1 MALTC
6 PVDLDVVT
14 LRNEIRTMY
23 ARVAAEPDGQ
33 FHFHRGPEYAI
44 AKLGYDQDELAQ
56 LPLQVPGHAVSRT
69 WTFGTAMRRIFPWK
83 TRLSTSSSQTACS
96 ISCPTKPGPSAKSRA
111 C

>member
-23 ARVAAEPDGQ
+23 GRVAAEPDGQ

-44 AKLGYDQDELAQ
+44 TSLDMT
-56 LPLQVPGHAVSRT
+56 RT
-69 WTFGTAMRRIFPWK
+69 SWRSFP
-83 TRLSTSSSQTACS
+83 
-96 ISCPTKPGPSAKSRA
+96 
-111 C
+111 